1 MQAPS
6 GGDGAAALWDCSL
19 PWFHLRVSKMLQA
32 APHVFWLVLCYS
44 ADAGETFLGTAR
56 RRRGGGGSAR
66 VPASAAEGAAGSPGA
81 PLPPPALCCSSAM
94 SRTSK
99 GTTHKPAALWS
110 DTGLLCRLYL
120 SCFNL
125 SIIASPQCLNWARTV
140 KVFLLSTF
148 GLLLFV
154 PVSVQ

>member
-6 GGDGAAALWDCSL
+6 GGDGAAALWGCSL

-44 ADAGETFLGTAR
+44 ADAGEASLGTTRPAQR
-56 RRRGGGGSAR
+56 RRWERPGAR
-66 VPASAAEGAAGSPGA
+66 SAAEGAAGSPGA
-81 PLPPPALCCSSAM
+81 PLPHPALCCGSAM

-120 SCFNL
+120 SRFNL

-140 KVFLLSTF
+140 KLFLLSTF